1 MKVPNIFRFLALAI
15 AGCFVFVAVTYA
27 KTDKTNSAAKAISQD
42 YDANKKEK
50 GLQFSVLGD
59 WGWNGKRNQTEVAKI
74 MAKHGVGSFIISAG
88 DNFQVVGVR
97 SVQDPLWM
105 LNYEMPFSD
114 PSLECEW
121 YVALGNHDYKGEVQA
136 EIDYSK
142 ISRRWNMPARY
153 FAVHKRI
160 NDTTAADF
168 YIIDTSPFQSA
179 YYKTDEH
186 HVLGQDTAKQMRWID
201 SCLTNS
207 KSRWKIVVGH
217 HPVYSSG
224 SAHGKETGDMETRF
238 AKFFDDKGVDAYFCG
253 HDHDFEYL
261 KAQGSRVNYFVCG
274 TVEVRPMGEP
284 LASTVFAKSI
294 PGFTKVL
301 LTPEKMKVS
310 MIDTAGAEVYATVI
324 KK

>member
-1 MKVPNIFRFLALAI
+1 MKGPNGFRFLTLAI
-15 AGCFVFVAVTYA
+15 AGCVTFASIASA
-27 KTDKTNSAAKAISQD
+27 KTEKPNAAANTVSQKEEVG
-42 YDANKKEK
+42 KKEK

-74 MAKHGVGSFIISAG
+74 MAKHGVGGFIISVG
-88 DNFQVVGVR
+88 DNFQVIGVR
-97 SVQDPLWM
+97 SAQDPLWM
-105 LNYEMPFSD
+105 LNFENVFND
-114 PSLECEW
+114 PALECDW

-142 ISRRWNMPARY
+142 ISRRWNMPGRY
-153 FAVHKRI
+153 FAVHKKI

-207 KSRWKIVVGH
+207 KSRWKLVFGH

-224 SAHGKETGDMETRF
+224 SAHGKETGDMQTRF
-238 AKFFDDKGVDAYFCG
+238 ARFFEDKKIDAYFCG

-261 KAQGSRVNYFVCG
+261 KAQGGRVNYFVCG
-274 TVEVRPMGEP
+274 TVEVRPMGEALP
-284 LASTVFAKSI
+284 QTVFAKSV

-310 MIDTAGAEVYATVI
+310 MIDTAGAEAYATVI
-324 KK
+324 NK

>member
-1 MKVPNIFRFLALAI
+1 M
-15 AGCFVFVAVTYA
+15 
-27 KTDKTNSAAKAISQD
+27 
-42 YDANKKEK
+42 
-50 GLQFSVLGD
+50 
-59 WGWNGKRNQTEVAKI
+59 
-74 MAKHGVGSFIISAG
+74 
-88 DNFQVVGVR
+88 
-97 SVQDPLWM
+97 
-105 LNYEMPFSD
+105 
-114 PSLECEW
+114 
-121 YVALGNHDYKGEVQA
+121 
-136 EIDYSK
+136 
-142 ISRRWNMPARY
+142 
-153 FAVHKRI
+153 
-160 NDTTAADF
+160 
-168 YIIDTSPFQSA
+168 
-179 YYKTDEH
+179 
-186 HVLGQDTAKQMRWID
+186 GQDTSKQMRWID

-274 TVEVRPMGEP
+274 TVEVRPMVEP
-284 LASTVFAKSI
+284 IPQTVFAKSI

-310 MIDTAGAEVYATVI
+310 MIDTTGAEVYTAVI

>member
-105 LNYEMPFSD
+105 LTYEMPFSD

-179 YYKTDEH
+179 HYKTD
-186 HVLGQDTAKQMRWID
+186 
-201 SCLTNS
+201 
-207 KSRWKIVVGH
+207 
-217 HPVYSSG
+217 
-224 SAHGKETGDMETRF
+224 
-238 AKFFDDKGVDAYFCG
+238 
-253 HDHDFEYL
+253 
-261 KAQGSRVNYFVCG
+261 
-274 TVEVRPMGEP
+274 
-284 LASTVFAKSI
+284 
-294 PGFTKVL
+294 
-301 LTPEKMKVS
+301 
-310 MIDTAGAEVYATVI
+310 
-324 KK
+324 